1 MIYFK
6 KGKNMVDD
14 YELFMDSFVELV
26 SKTITNVS
34 ILKTFENIK
43 FDDIISSQEIKSP
56 SNKIFKIKVIKK

>member
-1 MIYFK
+1 M
-6 KGKNMVDD
+6 NDD

-26 SKTITNVS
+26 SKTITNVTNVS

>member
-6 KGKNMVDD
+6 NGKNMVDD